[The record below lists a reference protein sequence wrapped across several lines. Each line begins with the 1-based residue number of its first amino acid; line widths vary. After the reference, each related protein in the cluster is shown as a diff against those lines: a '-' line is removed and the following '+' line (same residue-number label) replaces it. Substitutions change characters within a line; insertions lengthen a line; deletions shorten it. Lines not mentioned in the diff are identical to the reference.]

1 MYRAAIS
8 LPRMLVGLFIMT
20 PLHSTNQQIR
30 RICRSNIIGVR
41 GNSVATDLADLPPPC
56 RPCANVKNKVAHT
69 IPNAFIVRGVKRH
82 QLGASRKQWQLMMSA
97 VASAVFTPHW
107 RRTLS

>member
-1 MYRAAIS
+1 MYRAASS

-30 RICRSNIIGVR
+30 RICRPNIIGVR
-41 GNSVATDLADLPPPC
+41 GSSVATDLADLPP
-56 RPCANVKNKVAHT
+56 ANVKNKVAHT
-69 IPNAFIVRGVKRH
+69 IPHAFIVRGVKRH
-82 QLGASRKQWQLMMSA
+82 QLAASRKQWQLMMSA
-97 VASAVFTPHW
+97 VASAVFTPPHW